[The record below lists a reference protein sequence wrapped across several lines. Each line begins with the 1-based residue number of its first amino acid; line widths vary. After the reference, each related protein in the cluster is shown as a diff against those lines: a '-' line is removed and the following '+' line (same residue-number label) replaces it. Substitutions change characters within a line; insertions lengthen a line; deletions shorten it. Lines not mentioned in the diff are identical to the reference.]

1 MEVDKPSDQENG
13 NQASIVADAEERMKE
28 ASDISESEPSRC
40 IDITRELLSDEKLRR
55 TAEGAKI
62 VEQAVYLLGK
72 TYAAQQDTERLVQ
85 LMTDVRPFFTCI
97 PKARTAKVVRTLM
110 DLVAKT
116 PDSLGAQLSLC
127 KEAVEWCT
135 QKKRTF
141 LRQRLQSR
149 LVDLLLKHSEY
160 ADALELIKT
169 LVMEVKKIDDK
180 LMLVEIHLTEARVHH
195 AVENLAKAKA
205 ALTAA
210 RTNSNAIYV
219 PPALQAQIDMMAG
232 VLNTELEDFDTAFS
246 YYFEAFEAFDGQKE
260 DDPRTLQCLSYMVL
274 CRIMVGNYKD
284 VGALVAGKHG
294 IKYAC
299 EKLNALKSVSE
310 AYKDRSL
317 KHFMEARKVFKSELD
332 SDQLVKKNLDN
343 LYDTMLEQN
352 LIRIVEPYSCVEIS
366 HVAACISMDK
376 ASVESKLSQMILD
389 GKMLG
394 ILDQGRDVLI
404 LYDAAAPSKVYED
417 SVGTIRNMDVVVTNL
432 FTRAKH
438 ITA

>member
-1 MEVDKPSDQENG
+1 MDGE
-13 NQASIVADAEERMKE
+13 
-28 ASDISESEPSRC
+28 
-40 IDITRELLSDEKLRR
+40 
-55 TAEGAKI
+55 I

-97 PKARTAKVVRTLM
+97 PKARTAKVAGTLM

-135 QKKRTF
+135 QEKRTF
-141 LRQRLQSR
+141 LRQRLQTR

-169 LVMEVKKIDDK
+169 LIMEVKKIDDK

-260 DDPRTLQCLSYMVL
+260 DDPRALQCLSYMVL

-310 AYKDRSL
+310 AYKERSL
-317 KHFMEARKVFKSELD
+317 KQFMEARKVFNSELD

-404 LYDAAAPSKVYED
+404 LYDAAAPSKVYQD
-417 SVGTIRNMDVVVTNL
+417 SVAPFVIWML
-432 FTRAKH
+432 L
-438 ITA
+438 